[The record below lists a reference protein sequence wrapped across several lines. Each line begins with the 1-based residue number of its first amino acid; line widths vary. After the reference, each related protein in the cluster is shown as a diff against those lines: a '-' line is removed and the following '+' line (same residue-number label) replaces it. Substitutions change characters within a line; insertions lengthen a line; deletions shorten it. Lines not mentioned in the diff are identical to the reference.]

1 MRIKRALASR
11 LADVAFENGAICNI
25 ESAKRPLK
33 GLDITIHKGDYS
45 LYVWLDSDK
54 QDAFLGHWVANN
66 AARFPKEFRNQPHYT
81 KATICETFPGLF
93 VARVAQDLYDLDRLL
108 A

>member
-1 MRIKRALASR
+1 

-25 ESAKRPLK
+25 EPAKKPLK

-45 LYVWLDSDK
+45 LHVWLDSDK

-66 AARFPKEFRNQPHYT
+66 AARFPKGFRNVNQIHCA

-93 VARVAQDLYDLDRLL
+93 VTRVAQDLYDLDRLL

>member
-1 MRIKRALASR
+1 MRSLASR

-25 ESAKRPLK
+25 EPAQKQ

-45 LYVWLDSDK
+45 LYVWLKKDE
-54 QDAFLGHWVANN
+54 QDAFIGRWVANN
-66 AARFPKEFRNQPHYT
+66 AARFPKGFRNQPQYT
-81 KATICETFPGLF
+81 KATICEPSPGLF
-93 VARVAQDLYDLDRLL
+93 VTRVAQDLYDLDRQL